1 MKIKIQIDTKIRA
14 IISIAELS
22 IIFICIQKIIIISGI
37 QIAIHEF
44 NRNLHLIMA
53 CLRRPLKV
61 NHRLD
66 KERLIL
72 FITASHA
79 E

>member
-1 MKIKIQIDTKIRA
+1 MDTRIHA
-14 IISIAELS
+14 IISMAELS
-22 IIFICIQKIIIISGI
+22 IMFIWMQNIIMIIGI

-44 NRNLHLIMA
+44 NKNLHLITP
-53 CLRRPLKV
+53 CLRSPLKV
-61 NHRLD
+61 NHRF
-66 KERLIL
+66 ERVRLIL

>member
-1 MKIKIQIDTKIRA
+1 MKIRIHTDTKIRV

-22 IIFICIQKIIIISGI
+22 IKFICIQKIIMINGI
-37 QIAIHEF
+37 HITMHEF
-44 NRNLHLIMA
+44 TKNLHVMVA
-53 CLRRPLKV
+53 CLSNHLIV
-61 NHRLD
+61 NQKFESD
-66 KERLIL
+66 NVIL